1 MMPATDAEKGGTV
14 TTTPATPTTTDPQDG
29 LARVRRA
36 PGGLLLAL
44 ITAAAFGTSGT
55 LAKPLLE
62 AGWSSGATVA
72 ARVGVGAL
80 VLLVPALL
88 ALRGRWH
95 LLREHAAL
103 ILAYGVIPI
112 AGCQWAYFN
121 AVQRLEVGVA
131 LMLEYLGLVL
141 VVGWL
146 WIRHGRRPRRLTLVG
161 VVLSLAGLALI
172 LDLTSATGVDLIGV
186 AWGLLAAVGLA
197 TYFILSARE
206 IDGLPPLVLATFG
219 LGVGAVVLL
228 AGGAVGLLPMSTATA
243 DVAFAGQDVPWWVAV
258 LSLGVIAAAVAYAV
272 GIAAARA
279 LGSKVASFLGL
290 TEVLFAVLFAWLLLG
305 ELPAWIQLL
314 GGVLIVVG
322 VVAVKLDEADRVP
335 AVEADAT
342 LTA

>member
-1 MMPATDAEKGGTV
+1 MSTAPDAETLQ
-14 TTTPATPTTTDPQDG
+14 A
-29 LARVRRA
+29 ARRA

-88 ALRGRWH
+88 SLRGRWH
-95 LLREHAAL
+95 LLRSHAGL
-103 ILAYGVIPI
+103 IAAYGVIPI

-146 WIRHGRRPRRLTLVG
+146 WLRHGRRPRRLTLTG
-161 VVLSLAGLALI
+161 VALSLLGLALI
-172 LDLTSATGVDLIGV
+172 LDLTSATGVDPIGV
-186 AWGLLAAVGLA
+186 GWGLLAAVGLA
-197 TYFILSARE
+197 AYFILSARE
-206 IDGLPPLVLATFG
+206 TNGLPPLVLATFG
-219 LGVGAVVLL
+219 LAVGALALLL
-228 AGGAVGLLPMSTATA
+228 AGAVGVLPMTMSTD
-243 DVAFAGQDVPWWVAV
+243 DVAFAGRDVPWWTAV
-258 LSLGVIAAAVAYAV
+258 LALAVVAAAVAYAV

-279 LGSKVASFLGL
+279 LGSKVASFVGL

-305 ELPAWIQLL
+305 ELPSWIQLV
-314 GGVLIVVG
+314 GGALIVAG
-322 VVAVKLDEADRVP
+322 VVAVKLDEAEPLAD
-335 AVEADAT
+335 AGVEPDAT
-342 LTA
+342 LAA